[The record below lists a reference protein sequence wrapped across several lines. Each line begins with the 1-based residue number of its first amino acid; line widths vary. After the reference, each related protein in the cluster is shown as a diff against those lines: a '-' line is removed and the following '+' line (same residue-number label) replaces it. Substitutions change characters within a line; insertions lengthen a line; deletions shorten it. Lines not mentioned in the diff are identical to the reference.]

1 MPTDLHNKPIL
12 IAGASSGI
20 GAATARACA
29 QAGMPVALLARRRDK
44 LERVASDCNQHNVNT
59 TVIECDVTNPDQ
71 CTEAITRA
79 ESDLGPLHAAFAN
92 AGYGQESPLLDMS
105 DADTR
110 AMFETNLFGTLNII
124 KPAAEKMKARQ
135 SGHLL
140 ICSSCLGLFPTPWYS
155 VYSATKAAQH
165 HMGRAL
171 DVELRQ
177 FNIRCSTVH
186 PVGTKT
192 EFWDEMEA
200 KQGRPT
206 IGGSSE
212 AFMQSSDK
220 VAKAIVR
227 CLKRPKPEVWTHT
240 PTRIGMLLSGFLPK
254 TTNAVLGKMIDKRL
268 KEQAKSQARESSTTA

>member
-20 GAATARACA
+20 GAATARASA
-29 QAGMPVALLARRRDK
+29 QAGMPVALLARRLEK
-44 LERVASDCNQHNVNT
+44 LERVAEDCKSHNVKT
-59 TVIECDVTNPDQ
+59 TIIECDVTNPDQ
-71 CTEAITRA
+71 CTEAVAKA

-105 DADTR
+105 DHDTR

-124 KPAAEKMKARQ
+124 RPAAERMKARRA
-135 SGHLL
+135 GHLL

-171 DVELRQ
+171 DVELRE
-177 FNIRCSTVH
+177 FNVRCSTVH

-192 EFWDEMEA
+192 EFFTDME
-200 KQGRPT
+200 KRQGT
-206 IGGSSE
+206 LTVAGSSQ
-212 AFMQSSDK
+212 ALMQTPEK
-220 VAKAIVR
+220 VANAIVR
-227 CLKRPKPEVWTHT
+227 CLRNPKPEIWTSLGARYT
-240 PTRIGMLLSGFLPK
+240 MIAAGFVPRLTGFAMRKAIG
-254 TTNAVLGKMIDKRL
+254 KRL
-268 KEQAKSQARESSTTA
+268 KDQARDSSTTT

>member
-1 MPTDLHNKPIL
+1 MPIDLHDKPIL

-20 GAATARACA
+20 GAATAIACA
-29 QAGMPVALLARRRDK
+29 QAGMPIALLARRLDK
-44 LERVASDCNQHNVNT
+44 LEQVASDCQQHNVKASI
-59 TVIECDVTNPDQ
+59 IECDVTNPDQ
-71 CTEAITRA
+71 CTEAIAKA

-92 AGYGQESPLLDMS
+92 AGFGQESPLLDMS

-124 KPAAEKMKARQ
+124 RPAAERMKTRNA
-135 SGHLL
+135 GHLL

-155 VYSATKAAQH
+155 VYSATKGAQH

-192 EFWDEMEA
+192 EFFEEMKA
-200 KQGRPT
+200 KQGKL
-206 IGGSSE
+206 IVAGSSE
-212 AFMQSSDK
+212 GFMQPADT
-220 VAKAIVR
+220 VARAIVR
-227 CLKRPKPEVWTHT
+227 CLKKPKPEVWTHT
-240 PTRIGMLLSGFLPK
+240 PTRIGMLLSGFLPR

-268 KEQAKSQARESSTTA
+268 KEQAQSQDRDSSTTA

>member
-20 GAATARACA
+20 GAATALACA
-29 QAGMPVALLARRRDK
+29 KAGMPVALLARRRDK
-44 LERVASDCNQHNVNT
+44 LEQIADDCSKHNVRACI
-59 TVIECDVTNPDQ
+59 IECDVTNPDQ
-71 CTEAITRA
+71 CTEAVTKA

-105 DADTR
+105 DNDTR
-110 AMFETNLFGTLNII
+110 AMFETNLFGTLNIVR
-124 KPAAEKMKARQ
+124 PAAERMKARRA
-135 SGHLL
+135 GHLL

-171 DVELRQ
+171 DVELRE
-177 FNIRCSTVH
+177 FNVRCSTVH

-200 KQGRPT
+200 KQGKPT
-206 IGGSSE
+206 IGGSST
-212 AFMQSSDK
+212 AFMQTSDT
-220 VAKAIVR
+220 VARAIVR
-227 CLKRPKPEVWTHT
+227 CLRKPKPEVWTT
-240 PTRIGMLLSGFLPK
+240 TGARFGLIASGFFPR
-254 TTNAVLGKMIDKRL
+254 TTGFLMRKAIGKRL
-268 KEQAKSQARESSTTA
+268 KDQARDSSTTT